1 MSKQIKFYDSENEVE
16 HGGIILD
23 DGNILCA
30 CCGSIIEKDE
40 VSITKVKE
48 PSNYLKELYGSNDN
62 QTVTAE
68 ILQEYETWVDF
79 SDYILE

>member
-1 MSKQIKFYDSENEVE
+1 MSKQIKFYDPENEVE

-40 VSITKVKE
+40 VSIAKVKE

-62 QTVTAE
+62 KIVTAE